1 MGTCIVSFYSGWE
14 RRGGELPSPST
25 EALQWLVYWGIK
37 LFEIIL
43 KAMVG
48 IELPDAPWFVPAM
61 FKTLVSAP
69 ACWVNEEFFFCDGVR
84 QC

>member
-37 LFEIIL
+37 LF
-43 KAMVG
+43 G
-48 IELPDAPWFVPAM
+48 IDTLDGRRLPNYGPLSTNGIP
-61 FKTLVSAP
+61 LI
-69 ACWVNEEFFFCDGVR
+69 E
-84 QC
+84 